1 MRVFAFGRKGG
12 SNAKRNRGVPV
23 NGETAKRYR
32 IADGNRIFPAIFNA
46 SLNSVFENR
55 VNPDSKFRGKILA
68 GRISGL
74 TPFLLSL
81 SPPRAMS
88 RHAFPSTSIRAAT
101 KWGNLG
107 EAAGT
112 LRIQSGCSTCL
123 AELDNVSHRYYDAL
137 VVSGCSGFNV
147 ARDFRSDRFVG

>member
-1 MRVFAFGRKGG
+1 MRNGIE
-12 SNAKRNRGVPV
+12 VPV

-88 RHAFPSTSIRAAT
+88 RFPQ
-101 KWGNLG
+101 
-107 EAAGT
+107 
-112 LRIQSGCSTCL
+112 LRFGRQQSGETWGRRPELYGFKVAARL
-123 AELDNVSHRYYDAL
+123 A
-137 VVSGCSGFNV
+137 
-147 ARDFRSDRFVG
+147 